1 MAGLDELELRLLL
14 LLLRAVH
21 DLVTR
26 VVLVCLG
33 FVAADFG
40 LDVVVEGRDV
50 GECGEDVELRDDG

>member
-1 MAGLDELELRLLL
+1 MAGLDELELRLLF

-50 GECGEDVELRDDG
+50 GE